1 MLITSIG
8 QGLLWAPLV
17 IGVFLTFRILNI
29 PDLTT
34 EGSFPLGA
42 AVTISSMLAGQSAIV
57 ASLLGFVAGCLAG
70 WVTGVLDTKL
80 KMPSLLAG
88 ILTMTGL
95 YSINMHIM
103 GKANIP
109 LLDQKTLMGWLPA
122 SWSLNLQT
130 IVIGSVVTLV
140 VLAGLIWLFQTRLGL
155 SLMATGNNPAMSAAN
170 GIYTDRMVIIG
181 YMLSNG
187 LIALSGGLIAQS
199 NGYADI
205 GMGIGTIVIGLASVL
220 VGEIFLHGRQI
231 WVRLTG
237 MVVGA
242 IIYCY
247 LLTLAMGLGFPVNDL
262 KILSAAILVI
272 VICLPLLQNKY
283 RTKWQL
289 RRYLKEIGVDQNA
302 TTNYSERPTLAKS
315 LLSRNQQRAARLKGR
330 ESND

>member
-122 SWSLNLQT
+122 NS
-130 IVIGSVVTLV
+130 
-140 VLAGLIWLFQTRLGL
+140 
-155 SLMATGNNPAMSAAN
+155 NPAPKIN
-170 GIYTDRMVIIG
+170 TPK
-181 YMLSNG
+181 
-187 LIALSGGLIAQS
+187 
-199 NGYADI
+199 
-205 GMGIGTIVIGLASVL
+205 
-220 VGEIFLHGRQI
+220 
-231 WVRLTG
+231 
-237 MVVGA
+237 VVFF
-242 IIYCY
+242 I
-247 LLTLAMGLGFPVNDL
+247 LKRSL
-262 KILSAAILVI
+262 KIVWFA
-272 VICLPLLQNKY
+272 
-283 RTKWQL
+283 
-289 RRYLKEIGVDQNA
+289 
-302 TTNYSERPTLAKS
+302 
-315 LLSRNQQRAARLKGR
+315 QR
-330 ESND
+330 SSTS